1 MYIATGTVTIH
12 RKVVFEMKTIISGI
26 LAGISVSIGGTVFLL
41 CDSKITG
48 AIFFSV
54 GLFSICV
61 FGFSLFTG
69 RVCYVFDHDRSYAMK
84 LPLIW
89 IGNLIGALIMA
100 FLEMQ
105 TRLAP
110 QLTEKAGTISQ
121 TKLSQGYLSAFILA
135 VLCDIM
141 IYIAVEGYKNIPHE
155 IGKYF
160 AIFFGVTV
168 FVICGFEH
176 CVANMYYFTV
186 GRAWS
191 GEAVLY
197 LLVMTAGNAVGGILI
212 PLLRKAADNPGQ
224 RGGADKR

>member
-1 MYIATGTVTIH
+1 
-12 RKVVFEMKTIISGI
+12 MKTAVSGV
-26 LAGISVSIGGTVFLL
+26 LAGISISIGGTVFLL
-41 CDSKITG
+41 CDSKIAG
-48 AIFFSV
+48 AVFFSV
-54 GLFSICV
+54 GLFSVCV

-69 RVCYVFDHDRSYAMK
+69 RVCYMFDHDRSYAMK

-89 IGNLIGALIMA
+89 IGNLIGSLLVA

-110 QLTEKAGTISQ
+110 QLMEKAGGICQ
-121 TKLSQGYLSAFILA
+121 TKLSQGLLSAFILA
-135 VLCDIM
+135 VLCNIM
-141 IYIAVEGYKNIPHE
+141 IYIAVEGYKTIPHE
-155 IGKYF
+155 IGKYL

-186 GRAWS
+186 GNAWN

-197 LLVMTAGNAVGGILI
+197 LMVMTAGNAAGGVLI
-212 PLLRKAADNPGQ
+212 PLLRKAS
-224 RGGADKR
+224 

>member
-1 MYIATGTVTIH
+1 
-12 RKVVFEMKTIISGI
+12 MKTVVSGI
-26 LAGISVSIGGTVFLL
+26 LAGISISIGGTVFLL
-41 CDSKITG
+41 CDSKIAG
-48 AIFFSV
+48 AVFFSV
-54 GLFSICV
+54 GLFSVCV

-69 RVCYVFDHDRSYAMK
+69 RVCYVFEHDRAYAMK

-89 IGNLIGALIMA
+89 IGNLIGSLLVA

-110 QLTEKAGTISQ
+110 QLMEKAGGICQ
-121 TKLSQGYLSAFILA
+121 TKLSQGLLSAFILA

-141 IYIAVEGYKNIPHE
+141 IYIAVEGYKSIPHE
-155 IGKYF
+155 IGKYL

-186 GRAWS
+186 GNAWN

-197 LLVMTAGNAVGGILI
+197 LLVMTVGNAVGGVLI
-212 PLLRKAADNPGQ
+212 PLLRRAA
-224 RGGADKR
+224 